1 MNNHDCGLPVIGEAD
16 LCILSGKLPVLRR
29 AFELAQQG
37 KKIIL
42 AVRETCLA
50 EDICQTFQYRLTS
63 EECAFFP
70 EETRTEKLML
80 LRPDEGKRYLEERCL
95 EAGIKLLY
103 GVWPV
108 DCR

>member
-42 AVRETCLA
+42 AVRGDLSGGG
-50 EDICQTFQYRLTS
+50 YL
-63 EECAFFP
+63 
-70 EETRTEKLML
+70 
-80 LRPDEGKRYLEERCL
+80 PDLPII
-95 EAGIKLLY
+95 A
-103 GVWPV
+103 
-108 DCR
+108 

>member
-29 AFELAQQG
+29 ALELAQQG

-50 EDICQTFQYRLTS
+50 EDICQTFQYCLTP
-63 EECAFFP
+63 EECAFF
-70 EETRTEKLML
+70 R
-80 LRPDEGKRYLEERCL
+80 KRQEQKNLC
-95 EAGIKLLY
+95 
-103 GVWPV
+103 
-108 DCR
+108 C

>member
-50 EDICQTFQYRLTS
+50 EDICQTFQYRLTP

-80 LRPDEGKRYLEERCL
+80 LRPDEGKR
-95 EAGIKLLY
+95 
-103 GVWPV
+103 
-108 DCR
+108 